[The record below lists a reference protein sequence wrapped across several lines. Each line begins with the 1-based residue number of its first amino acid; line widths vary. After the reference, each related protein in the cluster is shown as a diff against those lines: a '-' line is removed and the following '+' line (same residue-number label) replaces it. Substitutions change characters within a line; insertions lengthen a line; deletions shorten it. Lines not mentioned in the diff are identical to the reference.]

1 MSRTQQVAF
10 LQSDLQSIEHQL
22 QALGDR
28 PSFKRKG
35 LEHRR
40 HQIQQELA
48 QTQVWESQL
57 ASGELTF
64 SGTAVIGTRAI
75 KASFAAVAL
84 SGFEKVVSIAA
95 ATRNAPAA
103 VNTRGFVAG
112 QRDQQLFVTDIAR
125 GSFGF
130 RLEEPEPELA
140 NSQQELP
147 IKTPL
152 SEAMDSVLAMMEAGA
167 DTSDER
173 FADAILETNNR
184 VRSALREFVDTLVK
198 HETTCAIRTNGKRFR
213 FSEVQQ
219 IERLRDRLAE
229 ENVTQERVKLTGI
242 LYTLPSGHRFELV
255 DDNQETWSGRADRAI
270 DAQVLA
276 SFTTKRVTIEAE
288 KSVVRR
294 QGQETKKLLLLEIKP
309 ADQPSPAP

>member
-1 MSRTQQVAF
+1 MSRAQQISF
-10 LQSDLQSIEHQL
+10 LQSDLQSIEHQY
-22 QALGDR
+22 QMLGDR

-35 LEHRR
+35 LVYRQQ
-40 HQIQQELA
+40 QIQQELA
-48 QTQVWESQL
+48 QLLAWESYL

-64 SGTAVIGTRAI
+64 SGNAVIGTRAI
-75 KASFAAVAL
+75 KASFVAVAL
-84 SGFEKVVSIAA
+84 SGFEKVVSIIA
-95 ATRNAPAA
+95 ATRNAVAM
-103 VNTRGFVAG
+103 VNARGSVAG
-112 QRDQQLFVTDIAR
+112 QREHQLFVTDIAR

-130 RLEEPEPELA
+130 RLEEPEPI
-140 NSQQELP
+140 NNTQELP

-152 SEAMDSVLAMMEAGA
+152 AEAMDSVLVMLEAGA

-184 VRSALREFVDTLVK
+184 VRSALREFMDTLVK
-198 HETTCAIRTNGKRFR
+198 HETTCAFSTNGKRFR

-229 ENVTQERVKLTGI
+229 ENVTQARVEITGI

-255 DDNQETWSGRADRAI
+255 DDNQETWSGIAKWSI

-276 SFTTKRVTIEAE
+276 SFTTKRVTIEAD
-288 KSVVRR
+288 KSIVRR
-294 QGQETKKLLLLEIKP
+294 QGQETKKLLLLSIKS
-309 ADQPSPAP
+309 AEQGSPTP

>member
-1 MSRTQQVAF
+1 M
-10 LQSDLQSIEHQL
+10 EHQL
-22 QALGDR
+22 QVLGNR

-35 LEHRR
+35 LDHRKQ
-40 HQIQQELA
+40 QINKELA
-48 QTQVWESQL
+48 LIQAWESHL

-95 ATRNAPAA
+95 ATRNAPTA

-112 QRDQQLFVTDIAR
+112 QREQQLFVTDIAR

-130 RLEEPEPELA
+130 RLEEPEPEPV
-140 NSQQELP
+140 NGQQELP

-152 SEAMDSVLAMMEAGA
+152 AEAMDSVLAMIAAGE

-173 FADAILETNNR
+173 FADAVLETNNR
-184 VRSALREFVDTLVK
+184 VRSALREFMDTLVK
-198 HETTCAIRTNGKRFR
+198 HETTCAFSTNGKRFR

-219 IERLRDRLAE
+219 IDRLRDRLAE
-229 ENVTQERVKLTGI
+229 ENVTQERVKLTGT
-242 LYTLPSGHRFELV
+242 LYTLPTGHRFELV
-255 DDNQETWSGRADRAI
+255 DDDQETWSGRADKAI
-270 DAQVLA
+270 DAGTLA

-288 KSVVRR
+288 KSVVKR
-294 QGQETKKLLLLEIKP
+294 QGQETKKLLLLAIQP
-309 ADQPSPAP
+309 AEHPTAAP